1 MKHLNIKKIHNSRLN
16 TLLENKKKNT
26 EGIFC

>member
-1 MKHLNIKKIHNSRLN
+1 MKHLNIEKIHNSRLN
-16 TLLENKKKNT
+16 TLLENKIKNT